1 MKTMFIKPTTT
12 DVGRGRE
19 PVRLRYIR
27 GGRKGTAYELPTD
40 GAFVTLEGEEG
51 IFWRKR
57 VAEKSAEKT
66 DPPKDVDP
74 EKLKLKL
81 IPRSNPNEEKI
92 AAAHKRAKEA
102 REAQK
107 KIAEA
112 KKAEAKKAGASAPKP
127 KPAPQG
133 QED

>member
-19 PVRLRYIR
+19 PTRLRYIR
-27 GGRKGTAYELPTD
+27 GGRGGTAHELPTD

-57 VAEKSAEKT
+57 VAEGSAEKV
-66 DPPKDVDP
+66 DPPKDAKP
-74 EKLKLKL
+74 ETHRLKLV
-81 IPRSNPNEEKI
+81 PRSGPNEAKI
-92 AAAHKRAKEA
+92 KAA
-102 REAQK
+102 RERAEKAKAAQK

-112 KKAEAKKAGASAPKP
+112 QKTGASAPKP
-127 KPAPQG
+127 TPAPKG
-133 QED
+133 QEG